1 MYVYIYIY
9 MLYSNI
15 YIYIYMII
23 YPFTRKAA
31 PVERYSIGI
40 HCKTQ
45 GSATKVSKPGSVAI
59 DHRRTALM
67 GHCPHVARRK
77 KRGLASS
84 PKFSPEGHMSQ
95 PGRRKS

>member
-1 MYVYIYIY
+1 MYI
-9 MLYSNI
+9 N
-15 YIYIYMII
+15 
-23 YPFTRKAA
+23 PFTLKA
-31 PVERYSIGI
+31 PSVEHYSIEI

-77 KRGLASS
+77 NGVLLQVLN
-84 PKFSPEGHMSQ
+84 FH
-95 PGRRKS
+95 RKVICHNRVAKIIAAMNNEQIDNR